1 MTTEDEYL
9 LLYDEFLLKHGGK
22 LYLTSR
28 LKSWTMPRGG
38 DGDTPETYLSLWR
51 NTNVRALAA
60 TMRDTAEKLLNGSS
74 HS

>member
-22 LYLTSR
+22 LYLTR

-38 DGDTPETYLSLWR
+38 NGDTPETYLSLWR

-60 TMRDTAEKLLNGSS
+60 TVRDTAEKLLNGSS